1 MSLILNRNEILKILK
16 HIYCESLMNMNIF
29 NKIIGKICKVTI
41 FDITFHTF
49 QEVKR
54 KNTACRK

>member
-1 MSLILNRNEILKILK
+1 
-16 HIYCESLMNMNIF
+16 MNMNIF
-29 NKIIGKICKVTI
+29 NKIIGKISKVTI

-54 KNTACRK
+54 KNTACGK